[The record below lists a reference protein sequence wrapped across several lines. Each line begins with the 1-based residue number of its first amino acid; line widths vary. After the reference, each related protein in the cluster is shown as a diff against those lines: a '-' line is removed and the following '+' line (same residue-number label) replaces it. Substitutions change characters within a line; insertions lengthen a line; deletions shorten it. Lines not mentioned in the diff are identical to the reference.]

1 MSDITSAEDRHNEA
15 SPNDKLDG
23 IIEQMRADIEQGN
36 VTDIA
41 DALRQR
47 LDDTGVTVDARAF
60 AALVAQL
67 S

>member
-15 SPNDKLDG
+15 SPTDKLEG
-23 IIEQMRADIEQGN
+23 IIEQMRADIAQGN
-36 VTDIA
+36 VTDVA

-47 LDDTGVTVDARAF
+47 LDDTGVTLDARAF